1 MQSGF
6 PAGAYY
12 LAGYAVECG
21 LKACIARRTRRF
33 EFPDRQCVYQS
44 YTHDLGKLV
53 EAAGLK
59 GDRDARIASSP
70 AFRVSW
76 NVVKDWSEES
86 RCDHAVPS
94 TRARDLYRAITR
106 HQSGVMR
113 WVRHHW

>member
-1 MQSGF
+1 M
-6 PAGAYY
+6 
-12 LAGYAVECG
+12 LAKLGG
-21 LKACIARRTRRF
+21 SNGSDT
-33 EFPDRQCVYQS
+33 
-44 YTHDLGKLV
+44 THDLGKLV

-86 RCDHAVPS
+86 RYDHAVPS

-106 HQSGVMR
+106 NQSGVMR